1 MANTAVVIPNTFANA
16 SGTVQTV
23 LLDQDY
29 SALASQ
35 ANNLNQA
42 NNFYA
47 DTGSANALSI
57 TVPSGLA
64 YAFTAGLEFQV
75 KVGNTNTSTTVTLQ
89 VNSATAVALRLPTL
103 AAPSVGTILSGM
115 ILTLVY
121 DGTYFQI
128 QTALTGGTS
137 GSFSTLTV
145 SGTSTLTG
153 NVTIGA
159 PASGVALTVDGYAGS
174 AVITAVSNS
183 GSSGGYA
190 DLLVNRA
197 GSTINNFAAGPCVFL
212 NDTVNGGTSLLQQ
225 SGGQTELWQY
235 NGGWNQVMKFL
246 TSRGVVINAPASGA
260 ALQISGV
267 GTGQDQVILNSS
279 NGTGAAGDYKVVRTN
294 STANSVATGP
304 NIELYDSGGGGTSL
318 LQQSGGQTELWQYN
332 GGWNQIFRVLSTR
345 GVEIR
350 APASG
355 YALAVDGATIAGPS
369 ATFTGSYA
377 TPQLNLN
384 SAAYG
389 MGVDASGNV
398 FFKNTNNGVYNFY
411 NSSGSVVAT
420 LSNGELVIAAPPANT
435 QALQV
440 NGGAATPT
448 IALSAGG
455 SIALDASRGNVFTA
469 SVTSN
474 ATVTISNM
482 ASGQTINLRTTT
494 SGAYTIGFSPTPK
507 WAGGTAGTATSSGT
521 DLWTIFY
528 DGTNYY
534 AAQSA
539 AFA

>member
-1 MANTAVVIPNTFANA
+1 
-16 SGTVQTV
+16 
-23 LLDQDY
+23 
-29 SALASQ
+29 
-35 ANNLNQA
+35 
-42 NNFYA
+42 
-47 DTGSANALSI
+47 
-57 TVPSGLA
+57 
-64 YAFTAGLEFQV
+64 
-75 KVGNTNTSTTVTLQ
+75 
-89 VNSATAVALRLPTL
+89 
-103 AAPSVGTILSGM
+103 
-115 ILTLVY
+115 
-121 DGTYFQI
+121 
-128 QTALTGGTS
+128 
-137 GSFSTLTV
+137 
-145 SGTSTLTG
+145 
-153 NVTIGA
+153 
-159 PASGVALTVDGYAGS
+159 
-174 AVITAVSNS
+174 
-183 GSSGGYA
+183 
-190 DLLVNRA
+190 
-197 GSTINNFAAGPCVFL
+197 
-212 NDTVNGGTSLLQQ
+212 
-225 SGGQTELWQY
+225 
-235 NGGWNQVMKFL
+235 
-246 TSRGVVINAPASGA
+246 
-260 ALQISGV
+260 V